1 MWEKIVSNEYYMS
14 NASFAYWT
22 YWLHLTPPPP
32 NKTTPKDIIK
42 QAVREI
48 IISVYDERPLL
59 LGLRDLV
66 IYSILSYDRS
76 ASLK

>member
-1 MWEKIVSNEYYMS
+1 MQV
-14 NASFAYWT
+14 
-22 YWLHLTPPPP
+22 LLTEPTDCIWPPPPP